1 MLRRTLREIIT
12 FLFMNIVFN
21 SKPHTDKDLS
31 SMYVIRNTRESKYK
45 CEKSGDRSHGWN
57 KSLLT
62 SLCQRS
68 RKLSGFGKE
77 GLREIF

>member
-1 MLRRTLREIIT
+1 MPKRTLRDTIN
-12 FLFMNIVFN
+12 FLFIKTVFN
-21 SKPHTDKDLS
+21 GKPHTDKDLS
-31 SMYVIRNTRESKYK
+31 SMYVIRNKRESKYK
-45 CEKSGDRSHGWN
+45 CKKSSDRSHGWN

-77 GLREIF
+77 GPGEIS